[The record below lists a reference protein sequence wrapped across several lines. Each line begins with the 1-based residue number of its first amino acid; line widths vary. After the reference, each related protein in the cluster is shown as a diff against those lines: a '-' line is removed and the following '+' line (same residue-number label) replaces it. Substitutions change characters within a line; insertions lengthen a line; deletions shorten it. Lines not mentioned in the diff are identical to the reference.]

1 MVTNRLK
8 MQKRLKGSVS
18 LACVL
23 LFTTTLAN
31 AEWTGGIEGGTVL
44 SGDDNATRLRLKL
57 ANDTKPLSHY
67 VYADWLRSGEGDSSF
82 EVGYK
87 PRYWFSE
94 QLYVFGDLRAK
105 QDKPALIDQELFGLT
120 GVGLQVSDSDTRSL
134 WGELGAGYRST
145 EFENDVENSDATGV
159 ARAGFKQIL
168 SDLVALELDFDSN
181 FSDAISTSTLE
192 AGLAVRVSGGALK
205 YSHRTRRSKLED
217 QDSVSSTDSFVSFS
231 YGF

>member
-1 MVTNRLK
+1 MVTSIIKIQNKLR
-8 MQKRLKGSVS
+8 GSAT
-18 LACVL
+18 LACML
-23 LFTTTLAN
+23 LLTTTVAK
-31 AEWTGGIEGGTVL
+31 ADWTGGIEGGTVL
-44 SGDDNATRLRLKL
+44 SGDENATRLRLKL

-67 VYADWLRSGEGDSSF
+67 VYADWLRSGEGESSF

-120 GVGLQVSDSDTRSL
+120 GVGLQISNSDTRSL

-145 EFENDVENSDATGV
+145 QFENDVEDSDATGV
-159 ARAGFKQIL
+159 ARAGFRQIL

-181 FSDAISTSTLE
+181 FSDAITTSTLE
-192 AGLAVRVSGGALK
+192 TGLAVRVSGGALK
-205 YSHRTRRSKLED
+205 YSYRTRRSKIED
-217 QDSVSSTDSFVSFS
+217 QDSVSNSDSFVSFS